1 MNDRRRTAEL
11 RDELHL
17 VVSEIDD
24 GLLALASPEAREEWA
39 SVRTQW
45 DVTLDERKVAE
56 EELAFVVTK
65 VRRFGTILRD
75 LKGRSALE
83 TIHGA

>member
-11 RDELHL
+11 RDEFHL
-17 VVSEIDD
+17 VASEIDD
-24 GLLALASPEAREEWA
+24 GLLALASPEARAEWA

-45 DVTLDERKVAE
+45 EVVVDARNVVEDD
-56 EELAFVVTK
+56 LAFVVTK

-75 LKGRSALE
+75 LKGRTAFE
-83 TIHGA
+83 T